1 MKVGFI
7 VDHPKRDLPSGVMIA
22 HALAKRGIETVLIP
36 LYEQAVDVP
45 LLGLDALVINYTRP
59 ANLEIVKGYHAMGLP
74 VWVLDTEGGV
84 LADDGANSPHR
95 MATYVRDSGY
105 GALLAGYFFWGPVLH
120 SAFLESSGLHSNRLH
135 ITGCPRFDYAA
146 PRWRDVL
153 TFDRSCYV
161 LVNANFPLVNSL
173 FSRSPEEEKKAL
185 IASGWQPEYVDQ
197 IITDSRLILTNYV
210 ATVRTLAIRCPEQSF
225 IVRPH
230 PFENVDRYRS
240 EFSEQANITV
250 DGSGSVLNVIHNSVG
265 VIHLNC
271 GTSIE
276 AVLLG
281 KTPLSMEFLNTPHMA
296 SHSSLPSRV
305 SQPVASLDELTYEV
319 SRLGEGASEFDFSDR
334 HARIIEPWFYLN
346 DGCAADRIAD
356 VLLTSLHK
364 QEKIANRP
372 SIRTSLGSSRQRP
385 SWGQRLQ
392 ALLANIFGSYF
403 SSRLRTL
410 FQPVRRE
417 KRLDP
422 GIVASSLAALARHD
436 GVTAPNVAAA
446 RHPLTRLR
454 LSSVLITPASK

>member
-7 VDHPKRDLPSGVMIA
+7 VDHPKRDLPSGIMVA
-22 HALAKRGIETVLIP
+22 HALAKRGVETVLVP

-59 ANLEIVKGYHAMGLP
+59 ANLELVRRYHAMGLP

-84 LADDGANSPHR
+84 LADDGANSPDR
-95 MATYVRDSGY
+95 MASYVRDSGY
-105 GALLAGYFFWGPVLH
+105 RALLAGYFFWGPVLH
-120 SAFLESSGLHSNRLH
+120 RAFVEGSGLASERLH

-153 TFDRSCYV
+153 TFDRRSYV

-173 FSRSPEEEKKAL
+173 FSRSPEGEKKAL

-197 IITDSRLILTNYV
+197 IIADSRLILTRYID
-210 ATVRTLAIRCPEQSF
+210 TVRTLAIRCPAQSF

-230 PFENVDRYRS
+230 PFENADRYRS

-250 DGSGSVLNVIHNSVG
+250 DGAGSVLNVIHNSVG

-281 KTPLSMEFLNTPHMA
+281 KPPLSMEFLNTPHMA

-305 SQPVASLDELTYEV
+305 SQPVASLDKLTLEV
-319 SRLGEGASEFDFSDR
+319 SRLADGAGEFDFAGR
-334 HARIIEPWFYLN
+334 HAQMIEPWFYLN
-346 DGCAADRIAD
+346 DGGAADRIAD
-356 VLLTSLHK
+356 VLLSSLHK
-364 QEKIANRP
+364 PGKIANRP
-372 SIRTSLGSSRQRP
+372 SIRISLESSRQHS

-392 ALLANIFGSYF
+392 ALLANVVGSYL
-403 SSRLRTL
+403 SSRLRTV

-422 GIVASSLAALARHD
+422 EIISSSLAALASHE
-436 GVTAPNVAAA
+436 GIAAPHVAAA
-446 RHPLTRLR
+446 RHPLTRLS
-454 LSSVLITPASK
+454 LSSVVITPASK

>member
-1 MKVGFI
+1 M
-7 VDHPKRDLPSGVMIA
+7 
-22 HALAKRGIETVLIP
+22 
-36 LYEQAVDVP
+36 
-45 LLGLDALVINYTRP
+45 
-59 ANLEIVKGYHAMGLP
+59 
-74 VWVLDTEGGV
+74 
-84 LADDGANSPHR
+84 
-95 MATYVRDSGY
+95 
-105 GALLAGYFFWGPVLH
+105 
-120 SAFLESSGLHSNRLH
+120 
-135 ITGCPRFDYAA
+135 
-146 PRWRDVL
+146 
-153 TFDRSCYV
+153 
-161 LVNANFPLVNSL
+161 
-173 FSRSPEEEKKAL
+173 
-185 IASGWQPEYVDQ
+185 
-197 IITDSRLILTNYV
+197 
-210 ATVRTLAIRCPEQSF
+210 RTLAIRCPAQSF

-305 SQPVASLDELTYEV
+305 SQPVASLDELTHEV

-346 DGCAADRIAD
+346 DGCAADRIAN
-356 VLLTSLHK
+356 VLLASLQK

-372 SIRTSLGSSRQRP
+372 SIRTSLRSSRRR
-385 SWGQRLQ
+385 SCWGQRLQ

-422 GIVASSLAALARHD
+422 GIVASKLAALAKHD
-436 GVTAPNVAAA
+436 GVSAPHVAAA
-446 RHPLTRLR
+446 LHPLTRLR
-454 LSSVLITPASK
+454 LSSVQITPA